1 MKRRNKNLQT
11 DISFISLV
19 ILIFIYFIFL
29 IYQEEY
35 LMDNFLI
42 ALVVFI
48 IILITYFTNLTTGL
62 IINTTL
68 ILSYITYLIIQSIV
82 KGSVI
87 QSYVYFWIFMSPA
100 LTTVFSL
107 FTMNTSALQK
117 QVDELSQKLITISTL
132 NEDTKLKNLR
142 AFENDARI
150 FMSIAKRY
158 DADFGVLVIKFKHQR
173 ELERLSRKEGM
184 KKIVNLVASVIRK
197 ATRAEDELYLL
208 DDEEILFGVILL
220 TKKESIKVIHD
231 RLKEDIGVIDTN
243 EVLNTRQLILDMRIG
258 MAFGDGKKDALE
270 LLDAAKESMQYDVS

>member
-19 ILIFIYFIFL
+19 ILIFVYFIFL

-68 ILSYITYLIIQSIV
+68 ILTYITYLIIQSIM

-117 QVDELSQKLITISTL
+117 QVDELSQKLVTISTL

-173 ELERLSRKEGM
+173 ELERLSRKDGM
-184 KKIVNLVASVIRK
+184 KRIVNLVASVIRK

-220 TKKESIKVIHD
+220 TKKESIKVIHN
-231 RLKEDIGVIDTN
+231 RLKEEIAVIDTN

>member
-19 ILIFIYFIFL
+19 ILIFVYFIFL

-68 ILSYITYLIIQSIV
+68 ILTYITYLIIQSIM

-117 QVDELSQKLITISTL
+117 QVDELSQKLVTISTL

-184 KKIVNLVASVIRK
+184 KRIVNLVASVIRK

-220 TKKESIKVIHD
+220 TKKESIKVIHN
-231 RLKEDIGVIDTN
+231 RLKEEIAVIDTN

>member
-19 ILIFIYFIFL
+19 ILIFVYFIFL

-42 ALVVFI
+42 ALVVFV

-68 ILSYITYLIIQSIV
+68 ILAYITYLIIQSIT

-117 QVDELSQKLITISTL
+117 QVDELSQKLVTISTL

-158 DADFGVLVIKFKHQR
+158 EADLGVLVIKFKHQR
-173 ELERLSRKEGM
+173 ELERLSRKDGM
-184 KKIVNLVASVIRK
+184 KRIVNLVASVIRK

-208 DDEEILFGVILL
+208 DDDEILFGVILL

-231 RLKEDIGVIDTN
+231 RLKEEIAVIDTN

>member
-19 ILIFIYFIFL
+19 ILIFVYFIFL

-35 LMDNFLI
+35 LIDNFLI

-68 ILSYITYLIIQSIV
+68 ILTYITYLIIQSIM

-117 QVDELSQKLITISTL
+117 QVDELSQKLVTISTL

-184 KKIVNLVASVIRK
+184 KRIVNLVASVIRK

-220 TKKESIKVIHD
+220 TKKESIKVIHN
-231 RLKEDIGVIDTN
+231 RLKEEIAVIDTN

>member
-1 MKRRNKNLQT
+1 MMRRNKNLQT
-11 DISFISLV
+11 DISFIALV

-48 IILITYFTNLTTGL
+48 IVLVTYFTNLTTGL

-68 ILSYITYLIIQSIV
+68 ILTYITYLIILSIT

-100 LTTVFSL
+100 LTTTFSL

-117 QVDELSQKLITISTL
+117 QVDELSAKLVTISTL

-158 DADFGVLVIKFKHQR
+158 NADFGVLLIKFKHQR

-184 KKIVNLVASVIRK
+184 KQIVNLVANVIRK

-208 DDEEILFGVILL
+208 DDDEILFGVILL
-220 TKKESIKVIHD
+220 TKKESFKVIHD
-231 RLKEDIGVIDTN
+231 RIKEEIAVIDTN
-243 EVLNTRQLILDMRIG
+243 EVLNTRQLVLDMRIG
-258 MAFGDGKKDALE
+258 MAFDDGQKTALE
-270 LLDAAKESMQYDVS
+270 LLDAAKDSMQYDVS

>member
-1 MKRRNKNLQT
+1 MKRKNKNIQT
-11 DISFISLV
+11 DISFIALV
-19 ILIFIYFIFL
+19 ILMFVYFIFL

-48 IILITYFTNLTTGL
+48 IVMITYFTNLTTGL

-68 ILSYITYLIIQSIV
+68 ILIYITYLIIQSIT

-100 LTTVFSL
+100 LTTAFSL
-107 FTMNTSALQK
+107 FTMNTAVLQK
-117 QVDELSQKLITISTL
+117 QVSELNDKLVTISTL

-158 DADFGVLVIKFKHQR
+158 NADFGVLLIKFKHQR

-184 KKIVNLVASVIRK
+184 KQIVNLVAGVIRK

-208 DDEEILFGVILL
+208 DDDEILFGVILL

-231 RLKEDIGVIDTN
+231 RLKEEIAVIDTN
-243 EVLNTRQLILDMRIG
+243 EVLNTRQLVLDMRIG
-258 MAFGDGKKDALE
+258 MAFDDDKKTALE
-270 LLDAAKESMQYDVS
+270 LLDVAKDSMQYDV